1 MDRRLTISVEGWLEG
16 DSGSSEVRSTV
27 AELEIFVGRYCA
39 TRVEDVKA
47 RSVRTTIRVSAFLF
61 AAWLLDNWWRLRWE
75 PVRHTEV
82 SKEAIRDWR
91 LSHALPAVGGG
102 YVWPPL
108 TIASDG
114 ENVLFA
120 LSQEAFLSDDSNI
133 TPIRYLN
140 SFIQLID
147 VQEYERGVSAFVET
161 VLARLDSSGNR
172 RTVLHEVWKET
183 LAERKSPAKRFA
195 RKLEAL
201 LGLDPD
207 ENPKLVEALRIAI
220 HLHPPVEER
229 ELVAVREADSPA

>member
-16 DSGSSEVRSTV
+16 DSGPSEVRSTV
-27 AELEIFVGRYCA
+27 AELEIFVGPYCA

-47 RSVRTTIRVSAFLF
+47 KSVRTTIRVSAFLF

-75 PVRHTEV
+75 PFRRTDV
-82 SKEAIRDWR
+82 SEEAIRDWR

-120 LSQEAFLSDDSNI
+120 LSQEFFLSGDSNI
-133 TPIRYLN
+133 TPIRYLS

-147 VQEYERGVSAFVET
+147 VQEFERGVSAFVET
-161 VLARLDSSGNR
+161 VLARLDSSGKR
-172 RTVLHEVWKET
+172 HTVLHEVWKET
-183 LAERKSPAKRFA
+183 L
-195 RKLEAL
+195 
-201 LGLDPD
+201 G
-207 ENPKLVEALRIAI
+207 
-220 HLHPPVEER
+220 
-229 ELVAVREADSPA
+229 